1 MPGDKGWDLA
11 DSSGFRLGMYQGRPK
26 SRGHVRITSADP
38 PAPAEYT
45 FNHLSAEEDRQVLM
59 RGMRIAKEIAQAMPA
74 EFQIE
79 EIAPGP
85 AGDSDQGLLDYMRD
99 SAGTG
104 FHYAGTARIGTDD
117 MAVVD
122 PQLRVRGVEGL
133 RVVDASVMPVEMTGN
148 IQPAV
153 LMIGERGADLIQQ
166 ANT

>member
-26 SRGHVRITSADP
+26 SRGHVHITSADP
-38 PAPAEYT
+38 LAPAEYT